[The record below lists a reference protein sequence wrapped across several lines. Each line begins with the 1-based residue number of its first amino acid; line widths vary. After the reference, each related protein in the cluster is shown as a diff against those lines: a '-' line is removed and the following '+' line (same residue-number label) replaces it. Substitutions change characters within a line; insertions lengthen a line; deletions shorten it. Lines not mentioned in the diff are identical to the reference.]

1 MIINSE
7 QKGKIN
13 MEPLKVKEIMKKE
26 MPQVKTTKIEP
37 ACMRYGVGKNTMR
50 KIAEDAGAVVRI
62 GKSYLINISK
72 VDKYMDALSGE

>member
-1 MIINSE
+1 
-7 QKGKIN
+7 
-13 MEPLKVKEIMKKE
+13 MKKE
-26 MPQVKTTKIEP
+26 MSQVKTTKIEP

-62 GKSYLINISK
+62 GKSYLINVSK